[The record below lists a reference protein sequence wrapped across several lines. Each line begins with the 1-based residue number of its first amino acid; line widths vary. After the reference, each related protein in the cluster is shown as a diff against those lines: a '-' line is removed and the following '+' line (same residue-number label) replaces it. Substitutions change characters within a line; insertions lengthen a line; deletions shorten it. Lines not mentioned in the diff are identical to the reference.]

1 MGNETKGGFR
11 QSVNR
16 TWPTAAGFEDEKV
29 IGPGN
34 NGRPAEGDCD
44 PWPERQPQ
52 FYNCT
57 DLNSVK
63 TLNGSGRILSQ
74 GLLESPT
81 TGSLISACEM
91 QCREISHV
99 PMDFYLTVF

>member
-44 PWPERQPQ
+44 PWPER
-52 FYNCT
+52 
-57 DLNSVK
+57 
-63 TLNGSGRILSQ
+63 
-74 GLLESPT
+74 
-81 TGSLISACEM
+81 
-91 QCREISHV
+91 
-99 PMDFYLTVF
+99 